1 MSNPQLAPDGGHSAS
16 PKPPAPVRFYTLA
29 AGGLVLDDGSG
40 LWDLEAFLSGAGR
53 STDLVDLFEDGW
65 MEASQLEPRLPRAG
79 AKEWLPYAGPVK
91 DRVPLEL
98 AVPVDPARVGKVLA
112 LGKNFRA
119 HAAEFGE
126 EVPAEPLFFGK
137 LPETLVPS
145 GATVEVPAWCA
156 GRVDHEAE
164 LALVI
169 GLGGRDI
176 APADAFEHVA
186 GYTVANDL
194 TARDLQRAD
203 RDRGFPWLRGKNLD
217 GFLPLGPC
225 FVPRDFLD
233 VSDLRV
239 SAHVNGELRQDA
251 TTRDWVVPVPE
262 ALAWLSKHLTLRPGD
277 VVLMGTPAG
286 VGPLL
291 DRDEVRCEVTGI
303 GTLATTIHRPAPQ
316 R

>member
-1 MSNPQLAPDGGHSAS
+1 MNATRQAQ
-16 PKPPAPVRFYTLA
+16 PVRIYKLA
-29 AGGLVLDDGSG
+29 DSSLALDDGSG
-40 LWDLEAFLSGAGR
+40 LWNLGSYLEAAGR

-65 MEASQLEPRLPRAG
+65 LDAAQLEPRLARSGGSGWNAVDCPLEDGIPRDV
-79 AKEWLPYAGPVK
+79 L
-91 DRVPLEL
+91 VPLN
-98 AVPVDPARVGKVLA
+98 PKRVGKVLA
-112 LGKNFRA
+112 LGKNFAA

-126 EVPAEPLFFGK
+126 EVPSEPLFFGK
-137 LPETLVPS
+137 LPETLTAHNSPVDVPPW
-145 GATVEVPAWCA
+145 VD

-169 GLGGRDI
+169 GLEGRDL
-176 APADAFEHVA
+176 APEDAFEHVA

-194 TARDLQRAD
+194 TARDLQKGDRAK
-203 RDRGFPWLRGKNLD
+203 GFPWLRGKNLD

-233 VSDLRV
+233 VADLNV
-239 SAHVNGELRQDA
+239 SAQVGDELRQNA
-251 TTRDWVVPVPE
+251 STKDWIVKIPH

-286 VGPLL
+286 VAPLV
-291 DRDEVRCEVTGI
+291 DGDKVRCTVQGI
-303 GTLATTIHRPAPQ
+303 GTLCTPIRRPTAK